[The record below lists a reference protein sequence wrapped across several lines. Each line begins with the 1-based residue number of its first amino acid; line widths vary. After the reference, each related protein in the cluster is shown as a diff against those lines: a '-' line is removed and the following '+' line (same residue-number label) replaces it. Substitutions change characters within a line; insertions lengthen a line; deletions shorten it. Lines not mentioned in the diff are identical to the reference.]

1 MGSSVE
7 PRGVE
12 ALAWRRSGTVYVVA
26 VDAMTFDVIAPLAE
40 SGFLPHFA

>member
-1 MGSSVE
+1 MRPSAE
-7 PRGVE
+7 PPGME
-12 ALAWRRSGTVYVVA
+12 PPTWRRNGTVYVVA